1 MSEELKPC
9 PFVDFA
15 FFMASS
21 KDEERTLRMLD
32 EDGAGMTEFVIL
44 LCVLPVSIP
53 SAWVVGLTLAKWYKR
68 RSRHD

>member
-1 MSEELKPC
+1 MSEELKAC

-32 EDGAGMTEFVIL
+32 EDGG
-44 LCVLPVSIP
+44 
-53 SAWVVGLTLAKWYKR
+53 R
-68 RSRHD
+68 ND